1 MVDGNRSTTVSENQ
15 SALSPPRID
24 EHASLKAQPVMP
36 IPKSRMAI
44 FLEKAGQLFAGSS
57 RSLALIVVLGIATGA
72 LVGMALVRERRSP
85 LPGAVEQALILPDVD
100 DRPQMQAAEVGV
112 YGIQTPEAD
121 IRRTVNRRSRVHTN
135 GRQRA
140 YRFGVIR

>member
-1 MVDGNRSTTVSENQ
+1 
-15 SALSPPRID
+15 
-24 EHASLKAQPVMP
+24 
-36 IPKSRMAI
+36 
-44 FLEKAGQLFAGSS
+44 
-57 RSLALIVVLGIATGA
+57 
-72 LVGMALVRERRSP
+72 VGMALVRERRSQ

-135 GRQRA
+135 ERQRA